1 MTQEPPSPHDA
12 KSVIRDPQ
20 FRKLLILS
28 AMVGLIVSVAAW
40 AFLTLVPW
48 IENLLYVDLPDFV
61 GFSERPW
68 WWPIPVL
75 VVAGAL
81 TAYAILNL
89 PGRGGGVPA
98 NGLST
103 GAPEPLMLPG
113 ILLAALATLGFGLVL
128 GPSSP
133 VIALGMGLGLLIV
146 RSAAPDTPEVAQNLI
161 AAAGGFAALAMVFSN
176 PIVAAIVVIEAAG
189 VGGAMAPVLV
199 LPGLLAAGIGSLV
212 YFGMN
217 NLTGL
222 STAAY
227 ALQPMQL
234 RSLGTL
240 SIANFAWAVPIAAL
254 CAILGVG
261 VVALGLR
268 INRLVNTRYLVWL
281 PIVGAVVAVLAVL
294 FAQITGES
302 QLAILF
308 SGSKALSP
316 VIEQAD
322 TLALATIAWMLLF
335 KAAAWTLSMGSFR
348 GGPVFPAI
356 FVGAVAGLLAAHLPG
371 FAVSSAVPVAVAAT
385 VVAVLRL
392 PLAASVIALL
402 LTGSAGLQATPLII
416 TAVVVGYVTGE
427 VIRGRFL
434 ENNETP
440 AARGDVPT

>member
-1 MTQEPPSPHDA
+1 
-12 KSVIRDPQ
+12 
-20 FRKLLILS
+20 
-28 AMVGLIVSVAAW
+28 
-40 AFLTLVPW
+40 
-48 IENLLYVDLPDFV
+48 
-61 GFSERPW
+61 
-68 WWPIPVL
+68 
-75 VVAGAL
+75 
-81 TAYAILNL
+81 
-89 PGRGGGVPA
+89 
-98 NGLST
+98 
-103 GAPEPLMLPG
+103 
-113 ILLAALATLGFGLVL
+113 
-128 GPSSP
+128 
-133 VIALGMGLGLLIV
+133 
-146 RSAAPDTPEVAQNLI
+146 
-161 AAAGGFAALAMVFSN
+161 MVFSN

-189 VGGAMAPVLV
+189 IGGPMAPVFV

-222 STAAY
+222 STTAY

-234 RSLGTL
+234 PSLGTL
-240 SIANFAWAVPIAAL
+240 SPADFAWAVPIAAL

-261 VVALGLR
+261 VVAFGLR
-268 INRLVNTRYLVWL
+268 INRLVNTRYLMWL
-281 PIVGAVVAVLAVL
+281 PIVGAAVAVLAVL

-302 QLAILF
+302 ELAILF

-316 VIEQAD
+316 LVEQAD

-356 FVGAVAGLLAAHLPG
+356 FVGAIAGLLAAHLPG
-371 FAVSSAVPVAVAAT
+371 FPMSSAVPVAVAAT
-385 VVAVLRL
+385 VVAVMRL

-402 LTGSAGLQATPLII
+402 LTGSAGMQVTPLII

-440 AARGDVPT
+440 AARSDVPT